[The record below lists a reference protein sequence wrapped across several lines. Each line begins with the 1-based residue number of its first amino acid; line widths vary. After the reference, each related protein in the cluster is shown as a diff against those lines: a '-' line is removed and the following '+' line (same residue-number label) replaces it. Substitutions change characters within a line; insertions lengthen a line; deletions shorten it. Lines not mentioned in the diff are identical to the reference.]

1 MSGRGLNNLAIA
13 SKRWNQLSAQNE
25 TPGAAVSFSSQ
36 DFILNGGKTERNKT
50 RSREEIEVHHSQK
63 HVAKYVCGG
72 FLSEGLSV
80 PNHLCYQPECASSRV
95 MAA

>member
-1 MSGRGLNNLAIA
+1 
-13 SKRWNQLSAQNE
+13 
-25 TPGAAVSFSSQ
+25 
-36 DFILNGGKTERNKT
+36 
-50 RSREEIEVHHSQK
+50 VHHSQK